1 MLPTYKSGDA
11 SSYAHSQ
18 GWGFKRQGDEIILR
32 QCPWCGKK
40 DKLSWNDETG
50 FYQCFSAA
58 CGQKGNYFTLRKDL
72 GDPVIAE
79 EKMTALKYADRP
91 RKRISLEKYAP
102 MEKGLSPSHLAYLK
116 SRGITE
122 EAARKWKLGGKEEA
136 PDKHKI
142 EIKGDD
148 GESAVYDKV
157 IEWLM
162 IPYITQQGNIA
173 DVKYRALPPA
183 PKRFKRLGGGDS
195 ILYGEHL
202 LPQTKGKRKGSIDT
216 LYLCEGELD
225 AITLDQHGF
234 SPVLSTTTGAASF
247 PPRWYDLIVS
257 SGAKRIV
264 LVYDNDVDGQAAAE
278 KLAKKFTDADREVVN
293 VILDDAKDA
302 NEYFLSHTA
311 EDFRDLIKQSRP
323 IELEYC
329 LSMGAVLDQLEEQL
343 FASSG
348 QLSGF
353 QSVHQNINDLI
364 DGGYWNGQLI
374 TIIGGSGTGKTS
386 LVQQDLMNIATNYG
400 PAYFMC
406 LEMPPVMVARK
417 AINHLYHV
425 PIAAIKQQH
434 IQEYRADLERRGFFF
449 GAGRF
454 RHIDELC
461 EAFIK
466 AHKRYDLK
474 VIGFDNIHY
483 LCRDEKNQ
491 TAQISSV
498 TKGLKD
504 LAVELDVP
512 MIAIAQPGK
521 FDRAERII
529 NENDV
534 KGSSSIEQ
542 DSDYMMLMWRP
553 TLRTDIEAFGTTM
566 GQKENMSPLTY
577 IRVGKA
583 RFSPGGETL
592 LYFHGEISTFRQLT
606 KEERERLVA
615 EAVAKQETSARK
627 GSNRKY
633 TS

>member
-1 MLPTYKSGDA
+1 MLPTYKPGDA
-11 SSYAHSQ
+11 REYAQSQ
-18 GWGFKRQGDEIILR
+18 GWAYKQQGSEILLR
-32 QCPWCGKK
+32 QCPWCGKA
-40 DKLSWNDETG
+40 DKLSWNDDTG

-58 CGQKGNYFTLRKDL
+58 CGQKGNYFTLRRDL
-72 GDPVIAE
+72 GDPVVSAE
-79 EKMTALKYADRP
+79 PLTALKQQQRAK
-91 RKRISLEKYAP
+91 KRITFERFAP
-102 MEKGLSPSHLAYLK
+102 MEKNLGDKHIEYLA
-116 SRGITE
+116 SRGISE
-122 EAARKWKLGGKEEA
+122 ESARKWKLGAKEET
-136 PDKHKI
+136 PDKHRV
-142 EIKGDD
+142 EIKAED
-148 GESAVYDKV
+148 GQSKTYEHNVD
-157 IEWLM
+157 WLM

-202 LPQTKGKRKGSIDT
+202 LPQNKGKRKGSLDT

-234 SPVLSTTTGAASF
+234 SPALSTTTGAASF

-293 VILDDAKDA
+293 VILEDAKDA
-302 NEYFLSHTA
+302 NEYFLKHTA
-311 EDFRDLIKQSRP
+311 EDFRELVKQSRP

-343 FASSG
+343 FASCG
-348 QLSGF
+348 QLNGF
-353 QSVHQNINDLI
+353 PSVHQNLNDLI

-374 TIIGGSGTGKTS
+374 TVIGGSGTGKTS
-386 LVQQDLMNIATNYG
+386 LVQQDLLNIASNYG

-417 AINHLYHV
+417 IINHLYHV
-425 PIAAIKQQH
+425 PIPAIKQHHVQ
-434 IQEYRADLERRGFFF
+434 QYRADLERRGFFF

-461 EAFIK
+461 EAFTK
-466 AHKRYDLK
+466 AYKRYDLK

-491 TAQISSV
+491 AQQISSV
-498 TKGLKD
+498 TKGFKD
-504 LAVELDVP
+504 LAVELNVP
-512 MIAIAQPGK
+512 LIAIAQPGK

-534 KGSSSIEQ
+534 KGSSAIEQ
-542 DSDYMMLMWRP
+542 DSDYMILMWRP

-577 IRVGKA
+577 LRVGKA
-583 RFSPGGETL
+583 RYSPGGETL
-592 LYFHGEISTFRQLT
+592 LYFHGEVSTFRQLSE
-606 KEERERLVA
+606 KERETLVA
-615 EAVAKQETSARK
+615 EAVAKQETRSARK
-627 GSNRKY
+627 GQNK
-633 TS
+633 